1 VALWVRRRT
10 QRSITVAARRRPQHL
25 AANAA
30 RAPGGCGRSGAGA
43 VLNVGVIVTKK
54 ILQLLSARLRLGN
67 STVLPLLGVAFLVW
81 SLLEPAPMTRI
92 ATITVSQA
100 LGTAAFAIYVYL
112 GVRELRREI
121 LRAQSRDPS

>member
-1 VALWVRRRT
+1 M
-10 QRSITVAARRRPQHL
+10 
-25 AANAA
+25 
-30 RAPGGCGRSGAGA
+30 
-43 VLNVGVIVTKK
+43 TKK